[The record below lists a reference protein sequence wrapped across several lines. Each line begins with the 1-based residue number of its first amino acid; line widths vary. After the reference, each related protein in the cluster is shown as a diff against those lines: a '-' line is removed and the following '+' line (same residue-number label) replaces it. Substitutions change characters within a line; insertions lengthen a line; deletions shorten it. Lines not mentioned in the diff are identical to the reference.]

1 MASDG
6 NAVLQLG
13 SEITMQLPGSELG
26 NSSPIWEIVHR
37 EQVSSASLVARVFPS
52 FVLLVATFVLVWFYG
67 LRELLEQLIARRR

>member
-13 SEITMQLPGSELG
+13 SEITMQFPGSELG

-37 EQVSSASLVARVFPS
+37 EQVSSASLAAPVFLS
-52 FVLLVATFVLVWFYG
+52 FVLLVATFVLVWFHG